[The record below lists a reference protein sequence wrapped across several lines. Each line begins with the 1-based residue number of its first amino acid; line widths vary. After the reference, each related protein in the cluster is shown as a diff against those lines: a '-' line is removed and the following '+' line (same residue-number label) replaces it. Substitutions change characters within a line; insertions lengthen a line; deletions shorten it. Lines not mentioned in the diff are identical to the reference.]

1 MDKILI
7 WIKKIIPHKLFR
19 ALQPAYHFIL
29 SALAALVYGWPS
41 EKLIVIGITGTTGKT
56 TSLYLIAKMLASAG
70 YKAGFTSTAMFS
82 DGEKE
87 WLNDK
92 KMTMPG
98 RFFTQKI
105 LRAMVKNNCQYAL
118 VETTSEGIKQFR
130 HRFINYDT
138 LIFTGIY
145 PEHIESHGSFLNY
158 KKAKGELFKHLKRGK
173 IKYADNEKCVCLS
186 DSGIKKIDL
195 NRVKKVIIANGDDKE
210 VKYFLDF
217 WAEEKIVY
225 TKKGDLGLSK
235 AEEIKYAEVVA
246 GREGTSFSVNNRR
259 QGHRQGGTSGA
270 SLKINLKLLGEFNA
284 TNATASVCVG
294 LSEGLDM
301 KKIKE
306 GLENVAG
313 VPGRFEKIEAGQN
326 FIVIVDYAFEPRA
339 LAKLYET
346 IDLIPHRKIIH
357 ILGSA
362 GGGRDK
368 ARRAKLGKLAGRNAD
383 YIIIT
388 NEDPYDEDPQ
398 VIIDEVAKGV
408 KKVSPSA
415 GSGQNLFQILDRRE
429 AIRKALAMAKEND
442 IVLITG
448 KGSEQAICVADGK
461 KIKWDDREVAREEL
475 GKI

>member
-7 WIKKIIPHKLFR
+7 IIKKYIPVKIFK
-19 ALQPAYHFIL
+19 ALQPGYHFIL
-29 SALAALVYGWPS
+29 SWLAALIYRWPS

-56 TSLYLIAKMLASAG
+56 TSLYLIAKMLTAAG
-70 YKAGFTSTAMFS
+70 YKTGFTSTAMFS
-82 DGEKE
+82 DGNKE

-130 HRFINYDT
+130 HCFINYDT
-138 LIFTGIY
+138 LIFTGLY

-158 KKAKGELFKHLKRGK
+158 KEAKGKLFKHLKRGK
-173 IKYADNEKCVCLS
+173 SKYVNNGKCVCLS
-186 DSGIKKIDL
+186 DSGIKKIEL
-195 NRVKKVIIANGDDKE
+195 NQVKKRIIANGDDKE
-210 VKYFLDF
+210 AKYFLSF
-217 WAEEKIVY
+217 WAEEKMAYV
-225 TKKGDLGLSK
+225 KNKNLGL
-235 AEEIKYAEVVA
+235 AGVEEIKYGEVEA
-246 GREGTSFSVNNRR
+246 NNKGMSFSVNK
-259 QGHRQGGTSGA
+259 A
-270 SLKINLKLLGEFNA
+270 KINLKLMGDFNA
-284 TNATASVCVG
+284 VNAMVAVCLG
-294 LSEGLDM
+294 LSEGIDI

-306 GLENVAG
+306 GLENIAG
-313 VPGRFEKIEAGQN
+313 VPGRLEKIDQGQN
-326 FIVIVDYAFEPRA
+326 FTVVVDYAFEPKA
-339 LAKLYET
+339 VAKLYET
-346 IDLIPHRKIIH
+346 IELIPHSKIIH
-357 ILGSA
+357 VLGST

-368 ARRAKLGKLAGRNAD
+368 ARRPKLGALAGRNAD

-408 KKVSPSA
+408 KTKKEV
-415 GSGQNLFQILDRRE
+415 FKILDRRE
-429 AIRKALAMAKEND
+429 AIKKALSLAKEND

-461 KIKWDDREVAREEL
+461 KIKWDDRETAKEL
-475 GKI
+475 LTRNI

>member
-1 MDKILI
+1 
-7 WIKKIIPHKLFR
+7 
-19 ALQPAYHFIL
+19 
-29 SALAALVYGWPS
+29 
-41 EKLIVIGITGTTGKT
+41 
-56 TSLYLIAKMLASAG
+56 
-70 YKAGFTSTAMFS
+70 
-82 DGEKE
+82 
-87 WLNDK
+87 
-92 KMTMPG
+92 
-98 RFFTQKI
+98 
-105 LRAMVKNNCQYAL
+105 
-118 VETTSEGIKQFR
+118 
-130 HRFINYDT
+130 
-138 LIFTGIY
+138 
-145 PEHIESHGSFLNY
+145 
-158 KKAKGELFKHLKRGK
+158 LFKHLKRGK

-326 FIVIVDYAFEPRA
+326 FTVIVDYAFEPRA

-346 IDLIPHRKIIH
+346 IELIPHGKIIH

-408 KKVSPSA
+408 KSKKEV
-415 GSGQNLFQILDRRE
+415 FKILDRRE

-461 KIKWDDREVAREEL
+461 KIKWDDREVVREEL